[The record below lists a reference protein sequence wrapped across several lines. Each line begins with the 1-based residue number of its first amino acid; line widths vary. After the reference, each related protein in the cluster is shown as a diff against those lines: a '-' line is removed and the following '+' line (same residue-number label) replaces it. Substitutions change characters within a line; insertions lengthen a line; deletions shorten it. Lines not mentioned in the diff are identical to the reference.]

1 MSLLHRTSIHRRLI
15 MTALIPALLLGTL
28 LMAYFTHVR
37 LGALNEE
44 MQSTG
49 QLIADQLAPA
59 TEYAVITGNLS
70 LLERLVSKALNTPH
84 VQQIQVFDKTGQ
96 SLTLM
101 LSGRTDES
109 PLHTFTAEIRHQ
121 QLPLHH
127 DLFLLDIPE
136 HNAAHELLGTVEVG
150 LSYQLLIERQRDIL
164 LHSLLF
170 GGLAL
175 LAALLMSSRLAR
187 SLSVPL
193 AQMRQ
198 AVQALQNG
206 QLNTRLQITERSELA
221 ELMTNINRLATTLQ
235 QAQVQQTDSMA
246 QLISARE
253 QAEQADRAKS
263 DFLAMMSH
271 ELRTPM
277 NGVMGMLQLLQTT
290 RLNDEQREYLHI
302 ASESTDHL
310 LKIISDLLDLTR
322 IERGAFE
329 LEVIHFDL
337 PALLQRIHVAFEH
350 AAERKGLQLILEQQG
365 EPEAAVVTADP
376 TRLRQVLANLLGNAI
391 KFTEHGRVCLK
402 AHWHTAGP
410 DQLQL
415 VCEVIDTGIGMPP
428 EQLNTLFEP
437 FTQGDSSTAR
447 RYGGTGLGLAIARNL
462 AQRMGGNLQATS
474 QPGEGSRFVL
484 SLPLHY
490 VHTPDA
496 TAITDD
502 DFSAPTLPVLVVE
515 DHPVNLMVMEGLL
528 HNLGCSVVIARD
540 GEQAL
545 QLLQSP
551 QQGFSLVLMDI
562 QLPDIDGY
570 RVYRRYAQFCADTGI
585 PPRPCIAVSASAS
598 AAGQQRW
605 QQAGMQGFMSKPV
618 TRRAVMQVLQRWA
631 HHGD

>member
-1 MSLLHRTSIHRRLI
+1 M
-15 MTALIPALLLGTL
+15 
-28 LMAYFTHVR
+28 
-37 LGALNEE
+37 
-44 MQSTG
+44 
-49 QLIADQLAPA
+49 
-59 TEYAVITGNLS
+59 
-70 LLERLVSKALNTPH
+70 
-84 VQQIQVFDKTGQ
+84 
-96 SLTLM
+96 
-101 LSGRTDES
+101 
-109 PLHTFTAEIRHQ
+109 
-121 QLPLHH
+121 
-127 DLFLLDIPE
+127 
-136 HNAAHELLGTVEVG
+136 
-150 LSYQLLIERQRDIL
+150 
-164 LHSLLF
+164 
-170 GGLAL
+170 
-175 LAALLMSSRLAR
+175 
-187 SLSVPL
+187 
-193 AQMRQ
+193 
-198 AVQALQNG
+198 
-206 QLNTRLQITERSELA
+206 
-221 ELMTNINRLATTLQ
+221 
-235 QAQVQQTDSMA
+235 
-246 QLISARE
+246 
-253 QAEQADRAKS
+253 
-263 DFLAMMSH
+263 
-271 ELRTPM
+271 
-277 NGVMGMLQLLQTT
+277 
-290 RLNDEQREYLHI
+290 
-302 ASESTDHL
+302 
-310 LKIISDLLDLTR
+310 
-322 IERGAFE
+322 
-329 LEVIHFDL
+329 
-337 PALLQRIHVAFEH
+337 AFEH

-496 TAITDD
+496 TGITDD

-551 QQGFSLVLMDI
+551 QQGFSLILMDI

-570 RVYRRYAQFCADTGI
+570 HVYRRYAQFCADTGI